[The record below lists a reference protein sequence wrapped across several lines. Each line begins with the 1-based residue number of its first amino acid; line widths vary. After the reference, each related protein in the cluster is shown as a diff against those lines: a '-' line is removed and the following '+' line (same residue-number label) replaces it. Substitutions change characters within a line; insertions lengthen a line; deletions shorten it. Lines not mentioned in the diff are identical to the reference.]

1 MRADRRSGTTEAA
14 ARMTTASWCRSVGA
28 LGLLAG
34 ALGLL
39 GCPGYHYSS
48 RAFFANA
55 TREPVKVRVQ
65 ELLADVDCV
74 KAEGR
79 SAELLGHRKLFGK
92 AVTYELKAGEAL
104 PLDSGD
110 EGFSESQRE
119 RCAVLVQVIGFP
131 DQLVFWARGA
141 HSVETE
147 TTLADAKD
155 PRFLAQSLTLE
166 GHGDLK
172 GLAVGQGLEVTAL
185 PPLGSGMAAPS
196 DVPAALG
203 WSGTPPLA
211 TKFSLLARDMLPD
224 GCWSLRFDVA
234 GGWPMFLCAPD
245 WSLPFAVG
253 DELQVVAE
261 ELAPASS
268 SSSGFGA
275 PDEGPR
281 ARRLRIS
288 KPDNGAKFEM
298 WLNASQPQVT
308 AVGPVL
314 GLGNAGRHTAC
325 GAYVESA
332 SVELPALKPVLLPGD
347 EREATVASR
356 HLRVLLGRAEDV
368 LVAPDA
374 CGTEYSSL
382 GVRFDLLMLDT
393 PVETFP

>member
-1 MRADRRSGTTEAA
+1 
-14 ARMTTASWCRSVGA
+14 VG
-28 LGLLAG
+28 LV
-34 ALGLL
+34 
-39 GCPGYHYSS
+39 GCPDYHYTS

-65 ELLADVDCV
+65 ELLADLDCV
-74 KAEGR
+74 DAQGR

-92 AVTYELKAGEAL
+92 AATYELKAGEAL
-104 PLDSGD
+104 PLDLSEEGSSG
-110 EGFSESQRE
+110 SQRE
-119 RCAVLVQVIGFP
+119 RCAVLVQVIGFA
-131 DQLVFWARGA
+131 DQLVFWGPNAP
-141 HSVETE
+141 SVQTE
-147 TTLADAKD
+147 TTLAEAND
-155 PRFLAQSLTLE
+155 PRFLEQSLTLE

-172 GLAVGQGLEVTAL
+172 GLAVGRGLEVTAL
-185 PPLGSGMAAPS
+185 PPLGSGMAAPG

-234 GGWPMFLCAPD
+234 GGWPLFLCAPD

-253 DELQVVAE
+253 DELQVVAQ

-268 SSSGFGA
+268 SSSSFGA
-275 PDEGPR
+275 LDEGPR
-281 ARRLRIS
+281 ARHLRIS
-288 KPDNGAKFEM
+288 KPDNGAKLEI

-308 AVGPVL
+308 GVGPVL
-314 GLGNAGRHTAC
+314 RLGDTGRHTAC

-332 SVELPALKPVLLPGD
+332 SVELPALKPVLVAGD
-347 EREATVASR
+347 EREAEIASR

-382 GVRFDLLMLDT
+382 GARFDLLMLDT
-393 PVETFP
+393 PVEKSP